1 MKLPPLTALHY
12 FTSAATHLSFSQA
25 ALELH
30 VSEGAISRQMKLL
43 AEYYGKALFQK
54 SGRGIILTSKGSLLL
69 SVALPALEDVAVV
82 SAQLQAAI
90 TQLTINVTTSFAIR
104 WLLPKL
110 ASFERLYPQIEVQLQ
125 ASSSAESTRGKSFDV
140 QINYQLQS
148 SGAAKK
154 HRRKL
159 LDERLLA
166 VCAPSYLLE
175 GNIINL
181 SQLHSKKL
189 LLNELTGRDWRLW
202 SELLNLT
209 PLPIE
214 RALKFE
220 QDDVAIQTAVAGL
233 GVALANTA
241 YIERELRMGS
251 LVPATSQQA
260 IVVGAH
266 YVNVDPIAA
275 SSMAV
280 QAFVDWLF
288 SEVEND

>member
-82 SAQLQAAI
+82 SAQLQAAS

-233 GVALANTA
+233 GVALANTD